1 MPVNDPLGDMV
12 TRLRNGSTARK
23 DKIVLPHSK
32 IKLELARVLKEE
44 GFITDFV
51 HHDKKPQGEITV
63 VLKYGAERE
72 PAITGIRRVSKPGLR
87 RYSRSTA
94 LPKVLGGMGISILS
108 TSRGI
113 MSDSQARKQKVG
125 GEVICTVY

>member
-12 TRLRNGSTARK
+12 TRLRNGSSARK
-23 DKIVLPHSK
+23 DKVLMPHSK
-32 IKLELARVLKEE
+32 IKLEVARVLKDE

-87 RYSRSTA
+87 RYTNSREI
-94 LPKVLGGMGISILS
+94 PRVLGGMGISILS
-108 TSRGI
+108 TSHGI
-113 MSDSQARKQKVG
+113 MSDGAARKQKLG
-125 GEVICTVY
+125 GEIICTVY

>member
-23 DKIVLPHSK
+23 DKVLMPHSK
-32 IKLELARVLKEE
+32 IKLEVAKVLKEE
-44 GFITDFV
+44 GFISDYV
-51 HHDKKPQGEITV
+51 HHDKKPQGEITL

-87 RYSRSTA
+87 RYSRSTR

-113 MSDSQARKQKVG
+113 MSDTEARKQKVG

>member
-23 DKIVLPHSK
+23 DKVLMPHSK
-32 IKLELARVLKEE
+32 IKLEVAKVLKEE

-51 HHDKKPQGEITV
+51 HHEKKPQGEITV

-87 RYSRSTA
+87 RYSRSTR

>member
-12 TRLRNGSTARK
+12 TRLRNGSRARK
-23 DKIVLPHSK
+23 DKVLIPHSK
-32 IKLELARVLKEE
+32 LKLEVARVLKEE

-72 PAITGIRRVSKPGLR
+72 PAITGIRRISKPGLR
-87 RYSRSTA
+87 RYSPARR
-94 LPKVLGGMGISILS
+94 LPKVLGGMGISILT

-113 MSDSQARKQKVG
+113 MSDGQARKDKVG

>member
-23 DKIVLPHSK
+23 DKVLMPHSK
-32 IKLELARVLKEE
+32 IKLEVAKVLKEE
-44 GFITDFV
+44 GFITDYV
-51 HHDKKPQGEITV
+51 HHDKKPQGEITL

-87 RYSRSTA
+87 RYSPSRK
-94 LPKVLGGMGISILS
+94 LPRVLGGMDISILT

-113 MSDSQARKQKVG
+113 MSDTQARKDKVG

>member
-1 MPVNDPLGDMV
+1 MPVNDPLGDLV

-32 IKLELARVLKEE
+32 IKLEVARVLKEE

-51 HHDKKPQGEITV
+51 HHEKKPQGEITV

-87 RYSRSTA
+87 RYSRSTR
-94 LPKVLGGMGISILS
+94 LPKVFGGMGISILS

-113 MSDSQARKQKVG
+113 MSDTQARKQKVG
-125 GEVICTVY
+125 GEIICTVY

>member
-23 DKIVLPHSK
+23 DKVLLPHSK
-32 IKLELARVLKEE
+32 IKLEVARVLKEE

-51 HHDKKPQGEITV
+51 HHEKKPQGEITV

-72 PAITGIRRVSKPGLR
+72 PAITGIRRISKPGLR
-87 RYSRSTA
+87 RYSPSRR

-113 MSDSQARKQKVG
+113 MSDSQARQQKLG

>member
-1 MPVNDPLGDMV
+1 MPVNDPLGDLV
-12 TRLRNGSTARK
+12 TRLRNGSAARK

-32 IKLELARVLKEE
+32 IKLEVARVLKEE

-87 RYSRSTA
+87 RYSNSREI
-94 LPKVLGGMGISILS
+94 PRVLGGMGISILT

-113 MSDSQARKQKVG
+113 MSDSQARKQHVG

>member
-1 MPVNDPLGDMV
+1 MPVNDPLGDLV

-32 IKLELARVLKEE
+32 IKLEVARVLKEE

-87 RYSRSTA
+87 RYSRSTR

-113 MSDSQARKQKVG
+113 MSDTQARKQHVG
-125 GEVICTVY
+125 GEIICTVY

>member
-1 MPVNDPLGDMV
+1 MPVNDPLGDLV

-32 IKLELARVLKEE
+32 IKLEVARVLKEE

-51 HHDKKPQGEITV
+51 HHDKKPQGEISI

-87 RYSRSTA
+87 RYSRSTR

-113 MSDSQARKQKVG
+113 MSDTQARKQHVG
-125 GEVICTVY
+125 GEIICTVY

>member
-12 TRLRNGSTARK
+12 TRIRNGSTARK
-23 DKIVLPHSK
+23 DKVLMPHSK
-32 IKLELARVLKEE
+32 LKLEVARVLKEE
-44 GFITDFV
+44 GFIQDFV
-51 HHDKKPQGEITV
+51 HHDKKPQGEITL

-87 RYSRSTA
+87 RYSRA
-94 LPKVLGGMGISILS
+94 KGIPRVLGGMGISILS

-113 MSDSQARKQKVG
+113 MSDGQARKQQVG

>member
-12 TRLRNGSTARK
+12 TRIRNGSTAKK
-23 DKIVLPHSK
+23 DKVVLPHSK
-32 IKLELARVLKEE
+32 IKLEVARVLKEE
-44 GFITDFV
+44 GFISEFV
-51 HHDKKPQGEITV
+51 HHEKKPQGEITL

-87 RYSRSTA
+87 RYTNSLKIPR
-94 LPKVLGGMGISILS
+94 VLGGMGISILS

-113 MSDSQARKQKVG
+113 MSDTQARKQKVG
-125 GEVICTVY
+125 GEIICTVY

>member
-12 TRLRNGSTARK
+12 TRLRNGSTSRK
-23 DKIVLPHSK
+23 DKILLPHSK
-32 IKLELARVLKEE
+32 IKLEVARVLKEE

-72 PAITGIRRVSKPGLR
+72 PAITGIRRISKPGLR

-113 MSDSQARKQKVG
+113 MSDTQAKQQKVG
-125 GEVICTVY
+125 GEIICTVY

>member
-23 DKIVLPHSK
+23 DKVLMPHSN
-32 IKLELARVLKEE
+32 IKLAVAKVLKEE
-44 GFITDFV
+44 GFITDYV
-51 HHDKKPQGEITV
+51 HHEKKPQGEITV

-72 PAITGIRRVSKPGLR
+72 PAITGIKRISKPGLR
-87 RYSRSTA
+87 RYTNSREI
-94 LPKVLGGMGISILS
+94 PRVLGGMGISILS

-113 MSDSQARKQKVG
+113 MSDGQARKDKLG
-125 GEVICTVY
+125 GEIICTVY

>member
-12 TRLRNGSTARK
+12 TRLRNGSQAKK
-23 DKIVLPHSK
+23 DKITLPHSK
-32 IKLELARVLKEE
+32 LKLEVAKVLKEE
-44 GFITDFV
+44 GFITDYV
-51 HHDKKPQGEITV
+51 HHEKKPQGEITV

-72 PAITGIRRVSKPGLR
+72 PAITDIRRVSKPGLR
-87 RYSRSTA
+87 RYAPARK
-94 LPKVLGGMGISILS
+94 LPKVLGGMGISILT

-113 MSDSQARKQKVG
+113 MSDVQARRDKVG

>member
-12 TRLRNGSTARK
+12 TRLRNGSQAKK
-23 DKIVLPHSK
+23 DKITLPHSK
-32 IKLELARVLKEE
+32 LKLEVAKVLKEE
-44 GFITDFV
+44 GFITDYV

-72 PAITGIRRVSKPGLR
+72 PAITGIRRISKPGLR
-87 RYSRSTA
+87 RYAPARK
-94 LPKVLGGMGISILS
+94 LPKVLGGMGISILT

-113 MSDSQARKQKVG
+113 MSDVQARRDKVG

>member
-12 TRLRNGSTARK
+12 TRLRNGSQAKK

-32 IKLELARVLKEE
+32 IKLEVAKVLKEE
-44 GFITDFV
+44 GFITDYV
-51 HHDKKPQGEITV
+51 HHDKKPQGEITL

-87 RYSRSTA
+87 RYSNSREI
-94 LPKVLGGMGISILS
+94 PRVLGGMGISVLS
-108 TSRGI
+108 TNQGLLTDRE
-113 MSDSQARKQKVG
+113 ARKRRVG
-125 GEVICTVY
+125 GEVLCQVW